1 MAEKGVS
8 VLLIFSWW
16 DFFSHSNK
24 HLVFEQFIQATLL
37 PISSTPSYPE
47 GLSISQPEGWM
58 EETAIFILQGA
69 EGWRSKGIDQD

>member
-8 VLLIFSWW
+8 VLFNFFLVG
-16 DFFSHSNK
+16 FFSHSNK